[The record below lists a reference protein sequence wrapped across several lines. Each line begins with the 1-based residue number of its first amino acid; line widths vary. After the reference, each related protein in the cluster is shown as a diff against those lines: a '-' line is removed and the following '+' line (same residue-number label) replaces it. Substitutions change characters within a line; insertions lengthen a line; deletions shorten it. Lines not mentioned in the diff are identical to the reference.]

1 MTDAVRLSKTS
12 RPGKMSAL
20 RPPGMVFFPARA
32 QGKLRGI
39 FPQLRMAAMTLPP
52 IAPLRGLK
60 HWLYKLFL
68 CGRSRQWPGSGD
80 FSRNENER
88 GSPFPCVLST
98 AVGYC
103 CGAVA
108 RRVTAALLGRF
119 LPKLG
124 PLASAGGPFSWHVLG
139 AFLARAIRLPRGTD
153 ATPGAQWRQAP
164 LRAFQGRSRGD
175 RTRPSARIGA
185 HPYRGRG

>member
-12 RPGKMSAL
+12 RPGKMSTL

-88 GSPFPCVLST
+88 GSSFPCVLCT
-98 AVGYC
+98 AVAYC

-108 RRVTAALLGRF
+108 PRVTAALLGRF

-124 PLASAGGPFSWHVLG
+124 PLASAGGPFSWYTPIPFIGEKRLAG
-139 AFLARAIRLPRGTD
+139 AWERDSSWGD
-153 ATPGAQWRQAP
+153 D
-164 LRAFQGRSRGD
+164 SR
-175 RTRPSARIGA
+175 RVS
-185 HPYRGRG
+185 

>member
-88 GSPFPCVLST
+88 GSSFPCVLCT
-98 AVGYC
+98 AVAYC

-108 RRVTAALLGRF
+108 PRVTAALLGRF
-119 LPKLG
+119 LPRLG

-139 AFLARAIRLPRGTD
+139 TFLARAYSAAARY
-153 ATPGAQWRQAP
+153 
-164 LRAFQGRSRGD
+164 GRNSWSAMAASSSASVSR
-175 RTRPSARIGA
+175 SLARRSNEAERSHRCSSI
-185 HPYRGRG
+185 